1 MLKIDAGTLDFLKK
15 LKKNNNKD
23 WFDANREKY
32 DVAKQ
37 DFIQNTASLIKGI
50 SSFDE
55 EFAAAEIEPKKCISR
70 INRDIRFSK
79 DKTPYK
85 TNFFSIIN
93 QGGKKSNLAGYFFQL
108 QPGNSFVGGG
118 VYMPESNDLLDIRK
132 EIHYHLPEWKKIAE
146 DKSFLKVF
154 PDGVQSPEI
163 LTRVPKGFDAN
174 DPAEEYIRMKG
185 FFTYLTFS
193 DEELMSGKAE
203 KKIFKAYE
211 STLPLIRFINK
222 ALS

>member
-15 LKKNNNKD
+15 LKKNNNKE
-23 WFDANREKY
+23 WFDANRATYE
-32 DVAKQ
+32 VAKQ
-37 DFIQNTASLIKGI
+37 DFVEYTSSLIKGI
-50 SSFDE
+50 ASFDD
-55 EFAAAEIEPKKCISR
+55 EFAAAGIEAKKCVSR

-118 VYMPESNDLLDIRK
+118 VYMPEPNDLLDIRK
-132 EIHYHLPEWKKIAE
+132 EIHYHLPEWKKIAK

-193 DEELMSGKAE
+193 DEELISGKAE

-222 ALS
+222 ALG